1 MSNFIKIRPMGAE
14 LWTYITEL
22 IVTFCNVVNVGKKNF
37 YNGIQTQCLNC
48 FQLCFFLNKL
58 KHACIWTKLDFYL
71 LQDII

>member
-1 MSNFIKIRPMGAE
+1 MGAE

-58 KHACIWTKLDFYL
+58 KLLNTETCRLDYFGNSQPIEGL
-71 LQDII
+71 S